1 MVAASRVVLRAC
13 KACMFITE
21 ADECPRCG
29 SQTSKD
35 WQGMVAV
42 ADYTKSEIAKQM
54 GITANGTYALKVR

>member
-1 MVAASRVVLRAC
+1 MVAAARIVYRAC
-13 KACMFITE
+13 KGCQFITE

-29 SQTSKD
+29 SATSKE
-35 WQGMVAV
+35 WQGMVAI

>member
-1 MVAASRVVLRAC
+1 
-13 KACMFITE
+13 MFITE